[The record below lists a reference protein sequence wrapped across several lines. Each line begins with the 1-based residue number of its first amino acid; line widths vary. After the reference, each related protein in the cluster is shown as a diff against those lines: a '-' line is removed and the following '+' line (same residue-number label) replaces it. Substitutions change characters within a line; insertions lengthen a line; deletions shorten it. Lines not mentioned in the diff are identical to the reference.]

1 MGGRKFPKSWGGAR
15 IPGKLNLHVAK
26 TKEKKRTANNNYYK
40 ALILSVNTYFI
51 IDMACVCV
59 CGGSY
64 PEKEEEITVEK
75 RNETRENL
83 L

>member
-26 TKEKKRTANNNYYK
+26 TKEKKKDREQQLLQGPDPIRKYLLYYRYG
-40 ALILSVNTYFI
+40 L
-51 IDMACVCV
+51 CV

-64 PEKEEEITVEK
+64 SEKEEIKVEK